1 MLWSKCMSDVLQ
13 GQHIDRCSSK
23 SLLSHARTLRSSC
36 QQGLVGH
43 MLDGVI
49 EVEVGGPEL
58 WFLARLKING
68 VTWSLRGPGVRI
80 DEALPVPMFYTDHLW
95 EREKHQGL
103 LPQHPS
109 VQAFL
114 HAERNLIVVV
124 MQRADFA
131 SPTLPGSV
139 CICAFTQNILR

>member
-1 MLWSKCMSDVLQ
+1 
-13 GQHIDRCSSK
+13 
-23 SLLSHARTLRSSC
+23 
-36 QQGLVGH
+36 

-58 WFLARLKING
+58 WFLARLKINR

-80 DEALPVPMFYTDHLW
+80 DEAQPVPMFYTDHLW
-95 EREKHQGL
+95 EREKHQRL

-139 CICAFTQNILR
+139 FICAFSLNILR